1 MRAMDAE
8 QTAQRTKLG
17 DRLEVAREVD
27 HFLFFR
33 HKSDA
38 RAASVELNDD
48 GFTSSIERKRLT
60 WSVEAHTASDV
71 ELDSVDRFVEH
82 MFDLAHRHNGVY
94 DGWGAPVILKEQS

>member
-8 QTAQRTKLG
+8 QTAQRIKLG
-17 DRLEVAREVD
+17 DRLEVAREID

-33 HKSDA
+33 RKADA
-38 RAASVELNDD
+38 QAAALELNDD

-71 ELDSVDRFVEH
+71 ELDSVDGFVER

-94 DGWGAPVILKEQS
+94 DGWGAPVILKEHS